1 MHLVLLTVKVV
12 VVVKKGREIG
22 GAPEDRDD
30 VVQFGS
36 AGLPCALATL
46 TRLNPELQ
54 FWKCPQTN
62 FLRATCLKK
71 SLNITQ

>member
-1 MHLVLLTVKVV
+1 MQLVHLTVKVVV

-46 TRLNPELQ
+46 TRLDPELQ
-54 FWKCPQTN
+54 FWKCPQTG
-62 FLRATCLKK
+62 FEKTF
-71 SLNITQ
+71 TQ